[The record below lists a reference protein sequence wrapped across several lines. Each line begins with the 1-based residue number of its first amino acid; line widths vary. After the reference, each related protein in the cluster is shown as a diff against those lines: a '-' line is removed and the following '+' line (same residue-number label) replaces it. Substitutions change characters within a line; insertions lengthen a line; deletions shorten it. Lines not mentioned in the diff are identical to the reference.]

1 MLHRTQLSF
10 IQFGGGIA
18 VGVQAQQTKKYS
30 MLINLNNTLGGVSG
44 QNSSTE
50 LPKMSHHKQRSSI
63 ELGNRIMVGQTGA
76 SIHRANASIG
86 VRTTT
91 SQVRSQ
97 LYNDITSQIWN
108 VGGVVCDLIIAIC
121 MTYYVGFLHF
131 SLLSLGIIRSLP
143 LFMWQLLRQ
152 GDTTLKATKE
162 ILKKIIWL
170 TIGTGSLT
178 GT

>member
-1 MLHRTQLSF
+1 MGKTIILHSKKCHIICKQVPCTVEPGSGMMAVRQTQ
-10 IQFGGGIA
+10 
-18 VGVQAQQTKKYS
+18 
-30 MLINLNNTLGGVSG
+30 
-44 QNSSTE
+44 E
-50 LPKMSHHKQRSSI
+50 
-63 ELGNRIMVGQTGA
+63 

-86 VRTTT
+86 VWTTI

-108 VGGVVCDLIIAIC
+108 VGGVVCDLIIAVC
-121 MTYYVGFLHF
+121 MTYYVGLPHF
-131 SLLSLGIIRSLP
+131 SLLSLGVIRSLP

-152 GDTTLKATKE
+152 GDTTFKATKE